1 MAPRV
6 VSVTV
11 AFADAL
17 AAADLSPLTVP
28 ELRRLAEAIR
38 DRAVSAL
45 DERAIPTIETLQHLR
60 RLRAAARLVGAEIAR
75 RAAEAADVRG
85 AGLRERDE

>member
-17 AAADLSPLTVP
+17 AEADLSPLTVP

-38 DRAVSAL
+38 DRAVAAL
-45 DERAIPTIETLQHLR
+45 DERAIPTVETLQHLR
-60 RLRAAARLVGAEIAR
+60 RLRAAAQVVGAEIES
-75 RAAEAADVRG
+75 RAVEAADVRG
-85 AGLRERDE
+85 AGLRERE